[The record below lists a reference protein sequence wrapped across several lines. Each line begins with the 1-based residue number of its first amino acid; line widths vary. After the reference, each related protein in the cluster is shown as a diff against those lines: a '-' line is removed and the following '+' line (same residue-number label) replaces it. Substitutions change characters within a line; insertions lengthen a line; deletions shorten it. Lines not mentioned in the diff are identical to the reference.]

1 MLTLE
6 LALRAIGITLL
17 AFLAAILFRTKR
29 RDLTAQFGGALC
41 VSVGAFLLTSTPN
54 ADQRLGVFL
63 YPLTAICSTH
73 TVWFWLFCSA
83 LFADRP
89 ALRRQHA
96 ICLVSMAVGGTLYQW
111 MLPTWSAG
119 ETEAFAHALGL
130 AFGTASLVFAC
141 MAPVTIYLG
150 KLADLDARRRRIRT
164 WFVPTVSAYL
174 LLVAVAQ
181 VVSLFAGRPT
191 PKPLVLANLVVI
203 DMVATAALLTFVRV
217 RVINWLDLREPAPDA
232 EALSFVEN
240 SVLNRLMRRLVP
252 ERLYAREGLT
262 ITKLA
267 AMLDTQ
273 EHVLRRVINRGLRF
287 RNFNEFLHSHRLR
300 EAATRLRDP
309 ATRRVPILTT
319 ALDVGYG
326 SIGPFNRAFK
336 ERFGVTPSEYR
347 LAGAGEASFGFDA
360 PMPYQPPS
368 APRG

>member
-1 MLTLE
+1 VSISE
-6 LALRAIGITLL
+6 LVLRAIGITLL
-17 AFLAAILFRTKR
+17 ALLAVILLRTKR

-41 VSVGAFLLTSTPN
+41 VCVGAFLLTSTPD
-54 ADQRLGVFL
+54 ADQRLGVIV
-63 YPLTAICSTH
+63 YPLTALCSTH

-89 ALRRQHA
+89 ALRPQHA
-96 ICLVSMAVGGTLYQW
+96 IFLVSMAAAGTLYQW
-111 MLPTWSAG
+111 LLPMRSAG

-141 MAPVTIYLG
+141 LAPVTVYLG
-150 KLADLDARRRRIRT
+150 KMADLDARRLLIRK

-174 LLVAVAQ
+174 LLVAVTQ

-191 PKPLVLANLVVI
+191 PKLLVLSNLVVI
-203 DMVATAALLTFVRV
+203 DLLATAALLTFVRV
-217 RVINWLDLREPAPDA
+217 RVINWLDLIEPAPDP
-232 EALSFVEN
+232 EALSFVQKA
-240 SVLNRLMRRLVP
+240 VLERLTRRLVP

-262 ITKLA
+262 IIKLA
-267 AMLDTQ
+267 AMLGTQ
-273 EHVLRRVINRGLRF
+273 EHVLRRVINQGLRF

-300 EAATRLRDP
+300 EAASRLRD
-309 ATRRVPILTT
+309 AAGRRLPILTI

-347 LAGAGEASFGFDA
+347 RAGTGEAGFGFDA
-360 PMPYQPPS
+360 SMASQAPS